1 MLYSKHSI
9 AVGKILQNFFHSSSL
24 TIIPFSSPL
33 SFISSRTSHRQTF
46 PLVDFPSKSLEKKRT
61 IVSFLRLP
69 IPCRFTDK
77 LETFQSNLSKIKRV
91 PTCFQNLAN
100 TYLRSEEIP
109 RTFGQCEPNITAVSA
124 GDSRAAFQPGWGGG
138 GAAEGMII
146 IANERFS
153 LNCLPTIIFLSLFP
167 SPSPRKTAAF
177 ISTPDHLGEYG
188 WRGGWWLIY
197 SEKLGWNIGISWRKG
212 REAWRV
218 SQSMGFASFCFVSEM
233 SSLPPPHCVATSR
246 WRGKI
251 LPGKEKGKVKRL
263 KGGFGIWSWAVTLE
277 LFRDLHALETPVFG
291 HAEDEEG
298 KRKIL
303 ACLIP

>member
-1 MLYSKHSI
+1 MRAEYY
-9 AVGKILQNFFHSSSL
+9 GCF
-24 TIIPFSSPL
+24 
-33 SFISSRTSHRQTF
+33 RRR
-46 PLVDFPSKSLEKKRT
+46 LE
-61 IVSFLRLP
+61 P
-69 IPCRFTDK
+69 
-77 LETFQSNLSKIKRV
+77 
-91 PTCFQNLAN
+91 
-100 TYLRSEEIP
+100 
-109 RTFGQCEPNITAVSA
+109 
-124 GDSRAAFQPGWGGG
+124 FQPGWGGG

-167 SPSPRKTAAF
+167 SPSLRKTAAF

-251 LPGKEKGKVKRL
+251 RLGKEKGKVKRL

-291 HAEDEEG
+291 HAEDEEE
-298 KRKIL
+298 KRKFSLVSYRNIL
-303 ACLIP
+303 TVTLF

>member
-1 MLYSKHSI
+1 MRAEYY
-9 AVGKILQNFFHSSSL
+9 GCF
-24 TIIPFSSPL
+24 
-33 SFISSRTSHRQTF
+33 RRR
-46 PLVDFPSKSLEKKRT
+46 LE
-61 IVSFLRLP
+61 P
-69 IPCRFTDK
+69 
-77 LETFQSNLSKIKRV
+77 
-91 PTCFQNLAN
+91 
-100 TYLRSEEIP
+100 
-109 RTFGQCEPNITAVSA
+109 
-124 GDSRAAFQPGWGGG
+124 FQPGWGGG

-167 SPSPRKTAAF
+167 SPSLRKTAAF

-263 KGGFGIWSWAVTLE
+263 KGGFGIWSWWSRDFGTFPRFACFGNAS
-277 LFRDLHALETPVFG
+277 FRSRGGWRREKKNSRLSHTVIFL
-291 HAEDEEG
+291 
-298 KRKIL
+298 R
-303 ACLIP
+303 

>member
-9 AVGKILQNFFHSSSL
+9 PLGKILQNFFHSSSL
-24 TIIPFSSPL
+24 TIIPFSSPFRL
-33 SFISSRTSHRQTF
+33 YHLGHHIVKPFRSSTFHRNRLKKKEQSFRFS
-46 PLVDFPSKSLEKKRT
+46 VYPSL
-61 IVSFLRLP
+61 IVSRINSKHSNRTFRKSNAFQRVSKTWQTRICGAKKFLELSDNASRILRLFP
-69 IPCRFTDK
+69 PATRAIPA
-77 LETFQSNLSKIKRV
+77 RV
-91 PTCFQNLAN
+91 
-100 TYLRSEEIP
+100 
-109 RTFGQCEPNITAVSA
+109 
-124 GDSRAAFQPGWGGG
+124 G

-167 SPSPRKTAAF
+167 SPSLRKTAAF

>member
-33 SFISSRTSHRQTF
+33 SFISPRTSHRQTF

-124 GDSRAAFQPGWGGG
+124 GDSSHSSQGGEEEGLQKGWLLSRTN
-138 GAAEGMII
+138 ASRWIVC
-146 IANERFS
+146 RRLFFS
-153 LNCLPTIIFLSLFP
+153 LSFPPPLSVKRQLLFRRQTT
-167 SPSPRKTAAF
+167 SGNTV
-177 ISTPDHLGEYG
+177 DEVDDG
-188 WRGGWWLIY
+188 WFTVRNWD
-197 SEKLGWNIGISWRKG
+197 GISG
-212 REAWRV
+212 
-218 SQSMGFASFCFVSEM
+218 
-233 SSLPPPHCVATSR
+233 
-246 WRGKI
+246 
-251 LPGKEKGKVKRL
+251 
-263 KGGFGIWSWAVTLE
+263 
-277 LFRDLHALETPVFG
+277 
-291 HAEDEEG
+291 
-298 KRKIL
+298 
-303 ACLIP
+303 